1 MPTLSMPTVP
11 SGNFTDG
18 QWHDGDG
25 SLIESIN
32 PATGKPV
39 WSTNLAGPKQVAAAF
54 SAARQA
60 LGSWWDSPLESRIE
74 LAQNFAAHVKG
85 KSDELANLIS
95 LETGKPLW
103 ECKTEAG
110 AVVGKVDVSI
120 DSLKTRR
127 SETSFELGT
136 ARAVTRFKPHGVV
149 GVLGPFNFPAHLP
162 NGHIVPALLAGN
174 VVVFK
179 PSEQTPAVGAWMVK
193 QWEEVGLPAGVLNLV
208 HGGREVG
215 QAMVSND
222 ELDGLFFTGSSRA
235 GAALNQALAHTPGK
249 ILALEMGG
257 NNPLVIDNPADINAA
272 AYMTILSSYFTA
284 GQRCTCAR
292 RLIVVDGDNSGEF
305 VEALVNMIPSVRF
318 GFSTDDPEPFM
329 GTVISAETGR
339 RVVQAY
345 QFLVN
350 KGADP
355 LVEMSANKDC
365 NALLSPGLLDAT
377 GVENINDEEVFGPL
391 ATIIRVPNLE
401 TAIAVAN
408 DTKYGLSAGILTD
421 DESRYRTFLH
431 KIRAGI
437 VNWNRQTTGAT
448 GKMPFGGCGESGNN
462 RPSAYFA
469 ADYCSWPVAS
479 IESSTLELPEKLM
492 PGIDIPLKIG
502 NSTNGTAG

>member
-1 MPTLSMPTVP
+1 MTPFETPSVP
-11 SGNFTDG
+11 AGNFING
-18 QWHDGDG
+18 QWSQGDG
-25 SLIESIN
+25 SAIESIN
-32 PATGKPV
+32 PATGKPI
-39 WSTNLAGPKQVAAAF
+39 WSTNLSGPNQVASAF
-54 SAARQA
+54 SAARKA
-60 LGSWWDSPLESRIE
+60 FGSWWDNPVEARIE
-74 LAQNFAAHVKG
+74 IARRFAAQVKE
-85 KSDELANLIS
+85 KSDELATLIS

-103 ECKTEAG
+103 ECKTEVG

-120 DSLKTRR
+120 DALQTRR

-149 GVLGPFNFPAHLP
+149 GALGPFNFPAHLP

-174 VVVFK
+174 AIVFK

-222 ELDGLFFTGSSRA
+222 DLDGLFFTGSSRA
-235 GAALNQALAHTPGK
+235 GAALNQALAKTPGK

-257 NNPLVIDNPADINAA
+257 NNPLVIDNPSDITAA

-292 RLIVVDGDNSGEF
+292 RLIVIDGDTANEF
-305 VEALVNMIPSVRF
+305 VEALVKMIPSVRY
-318 GFSTDDPEPFM
+318 GLPTNDPEPFM

-339 RVVQAY
+339 RVMLAH
-345 QFLVN
+345 QFLID
-350 KGADP
+350 KGAQS
-355 LVEMSANKDC
+355 LVEMTASKDC

-377 GVENINDEEVFGPL
+377 GVDGISDEEVFGPL
-391 ATIIRVPNLE
+391 ATIIRVPDLE
-401 TAIAVAN
+401 SAIAVAN

-421 DESRYRTFLH
+421 DESHYKQFLH
-431 KIRAGI
+431 QIRAGI

-479 IESSTLELPEKLM
+479 IESTTLALPENLL
-492 PGIDIPLKIG
+492 PGIDL
-502 NSTNGTAG
+502 